1 MQNKSSVAVGIS
13 GGIDSAMTA
22 YLLKEQGYRV
32 MGLTMKTWDEN
43 TEMGKT
49 VKSGCFGPGQEESI
63 ISAAHLCQKMG
74 IEHYVISLE
83 REFQQNVMD
92 YFCRTYIQGKTPN
105 PCLVC
110 NAKLKFALLPEKAK
124 AMGLEFDYFA
134 TGHYA
139 KIGFNNTLKRYQIRK
154 AKDANKDQS
163 YFLAFLYQEQLA
175 QTLFLLGDYTKQEI
189 KKMAI
194 EKGFT
199 ELVERKESQDFLQS
213 SDLEVLFKPEDFNPG
228 EIIDMQGKVIGKHKG
243 IINYTIGQR
252 RNLGISGMPE
262 PYYVLQIDAENN
274 RIVLG
279 PKEYLFKKKCSAT
292 DMNWVSLPAPE
303 KKFRAKA
310 KIRQQHSP
318 ADCIVTPINDN
329 TIEVVFKE
337 PQLSITPGQGLV
349 LYLDDLLLGGGFIAF
364 SNNEDVE
371 TKDLEGFR
379 RGES

>member
-163 YFLAFLYQEQLA
+163 YFLAFLYQEQL
-175 QTLFLLGDYTKQEI
+175 
-189 KKMAI
+189 
-194 EKGFT
+194 
-199 ELVERKESQDFLQS
+199 
-213 SDLEVLFKPEDFNPG
+213 
-228 EIIDMQGKVIGKHKG
+228 
-243 IINYTIGQR
+243 
-252 RNLGISGMPE
+252 
-262 PYYVLQIDAENN
+262 
-274 RIVLG
+274 
-279 PKEYLFKKKCSAT
+279 
-292 DMNWVSLPAPE
+292 
-303 KKFRAKA
+303 
-310 KIRQQHSP
+310 
-318 ADCIVTPINDN
+318 
-329 TIEVVFKE
+329 
-337 PQLSITPGQGLV
+337 
-349 LYLDDLLLGGGFIAF
+349 
-364 SNNEDVE
+364 
-371 TKDLEGFR
+371 
-379 RGES
+379 